1 MTEARRGTTFLA
13 FAAIAIIAGV
23 ALAGY
28 VVDSQVIVPA
38 SQSIGYPPV
47 GNVTITNQ
55 SSVELFYTTGSS
67 FSMNSTLPVNVFIY
81 IAQPSSFK
89 GLYQLTNIS
98 VTKMS
103 TSFPVSGDIYIVI
116 SNPGTQNVTVFYRET

>member
-1 MTEARRGTTFLA
+1 MTGGRRGTAFLA
-13 FAAIAIIAGV
+13 FAAIAIIVGV
-23 ALAGY
+23 AFAGY
-28 VVDSQVIVPA
+28 VINEQVIVPA
-38 SQSIGYPPV
+38 SESIGYPPI
-47 GNVTITNQ
+47 GNVTVTNQ

-67 FSMNSTLPVNVFIY
+67 FDMNSTQPVNVYIY
-81 IAQPSSFK
+81 IAQPGSFK
-89 GLYQLTNIS
+89 GLYQLTNVS